1 MGGKMVE
8 TSVIKRAALVTEILK
23 RAQGHKR
30 FIVAIAGAPAAGKST
45 LAEALCTEINALSAS
60 ETCAVVP
67 MDGFHY
73 DNAILDARGDRARK
87 GAPHTFDAAGFR
99 VLLSRLKQESGD
111 IAIPVFDRAQDLAR
125 VAAALVTPQHQILLV
140 EGNYLLLD
148 QPVWR
153 DLRQYFD
160 LSLFLDVPFA
170 TLEQRLI
177 QRWLDH
183 GVDMEAARKRALSND
198 IPNAQVV
205 TQQSCPAD
213 FILQD

>member
-1 MGGKMVE
+1 MTE
-8 TSVIKRAALVTEILK
+8 TPVIKREELAANILASGQVK
-23 RAQGHKR
+23 GQAR

-45 LAEALCTEINALSAS
+45 LAEALCAEINALSAS
-60 ETCAVVP
+60 ELCAVVP

-73 DNAILDARGDRARK
+73 DNAILDVRGDRARK
-87 GAPHTFDAAGFR
+87 GAPHTFDAAGFKS
-99 VLLSRLKQESGD
+99 LLSRLKQENGD

-125 VAAALVTPQHQILLV
+125 AGAALVTQKHQILLV

-160 LSLFLDVPFA
+160 LSIFLDVPFA

-183 GVDMEAARKRALSND
+183 GADAEAAKKRALSND
-198 IPNAQVV
+198 IPNAQTV
-205 TQQSCPAD
+205 TQQSFPAD

>member
-1 MGGKMVE
+1 MTE
-8 TSVIKRAALVTEILK
+8 TLVIKRTELAAEIMARVQVK
-23 RAQGHKR
+23 AQGR

-45 LAEALCTEINALSAS
+45 LAEALRAEINALSAS
-60 ETCAVVP
+60 ELCVVVP

-73 DNAILDARGDRARK
+73 DNAILEARGDRARK
-87 GAPHTFDAAGFR
+87 GAPHTFDAAGFK
-99 VLLSRLKQESGD
+99 VLLSRLKQENGD

-125 VAAALVTPQHQILLV
+125 ASAALVTLQHRILLV

-148 QPVWR
+148 QPLWC
-153 DLRQYFD
+153 DLQHYFD
-160 LSLFLDVPFA
+160 LSLFLDVPFS

-183 GVDMEAARKRALSND
+183 GVDMGAARNRALSND
-198 IPNAQVV
+198 IPNALTV
-205 TQQSCPAD
+205 TQQSYPAD

>member
-1 MGGKMVE
+1 M
-8 TSVIKRAALVTEILK
+8 TEAPVLK
-23 RAQGHKR
+23 RAELAAKILASRAAKRPTR

-45 LAEALCTEINALSAS
+45 LAEALCAEINTLSAS
-60 ETCAVVP
+60 ELCVVVP

-111 IAIPVFDRAQDLAR
+111 IAIPVFDRSQDLAR
-125 VAAALVTPQHQILLV
+125 ASAALVTSQHRILLV
-140 EGNYLLLD
+140 EGNYVLLD

-183 GVDMEAARKRALSND
+183 GADMDAARNRSLSND
-198 IPNAQVV
+198 IPNALTV
-205 TQQSCPAD
+205 TRQSYPAD

>member
-1 MGGKMVE
+1 MTE
-8 TSVIKRAALVTEILK
+8 TPVIKRTELAAEIMARVQVK
-23 RAQGHKR
+23 VQGR

-45 LAEALCTEINALSAS
+45 LAEALCAEINALSAS
-60 ETCAVVP
+60 GLCVVVP

-73 DNAILDARGDRARK
+73 DNAILDARGDRACK
-87 GAPHTFDAAGFR
+87 GAPHTFDVAGFK

-125 VAAALVTPQHQILLV
+125 ASAALVTSQHRILLV

-148 QPVWR
+148 QPLWC
-153 DLRQYFD
+153 DLQHYFD

-183 GVDMEAARKRALSND
+183 GADMGAARNRALSND
-198 IPNAQVV
+198 IPNALTV
-205 TQQSCPAD
+205 TRQSYPAD

>member
-1 MGGKMVE
+1 MTE
-8 TSVIKRAALVTEILK
+8 TPVIKRAELAAKILASREAK
-23 RAQGHKR
+23 RPTR
-30 FIVAIAGAPAAGKST
+30 FIVAIAGAPAVGKST
-45 LAEALCTEINALSAS
+45 LAEALCAEINALSAS
-60 ETCAVVP
+60 ELCAVVP

-73 DNAILDARGDRARK
+73 DNAILDVRGDRARK
-87 GAPHTFDAAGFR
+87 GAPHTFDAAGFKS
-99 VLLSRLKQESGD
+99 LLSRLKQENGD

-125 VAAALVTPQHQILLV
+125 AGATLVTQKHQILLV

-160 LSLFLDVPFA
+160 LSIFLDVPFA

-183 GVDMEAARKRALSND
+183 GADAEAAKKRALSND
-198 IPNAQVV
+198 IPNAQTV
-205 TQQSCPAD
+205 TQQSFPAD

>member
-1 MGGKMVE
+1 MTE
-8 TSVIKRAALVTEILK
+8 TLVIKRTELAAEIMARVQVK
-23 RAQGHKR
+23 AQGR

-45 LAEALCTEINALSAS
+45 LAEALRAEINALSAS
-60 ETCAVVP
+60 ELCVVVP

-87 GAPHTFDAAGFR
+87 GAPHTFDAAGFK
-99 VLLSRLKQESGD
+99 VLLSRLKQENGD

-125 VAAALVTPQHQILLV
+125 ASAALVTLQHRILLV

-148 QPVWR
+148 QPLWC
-153 DLRQYFD
+153 DLQHYFD

-183 GVDMEAARKRALSND
+183 GADMGAARNRALSND
-198 IPNAQVV
+198 IPNALTV
-205 TQQSCPAD
+205 TRQSYPAD

>member
-1 MGGKMVE
+1 MTE
-8 TSVIKRAALVTEILK
+8 TPVIKRTELAAEIMARVQVK
-23 RAQGHKR
+23 VQGR
-30 FIVAIAGAPAAGKST
+30 FIVAITGAPAAGKST
-45 LAEALCTEINALSAS
+45 LAEALCAEINAQLPSKL
-60 ETCAVVP
+60 CAVVP

-125 VAAALVTPQHQILLV
+125 ASAALVTSQHRILLV

-148 QPVWR
+148 QPVWH

-160 LSLFLDVPFA
+160 LSLFLDVPFV

-183 GVDMEAARKRALSND
+183 GADMGAARNRALSND
-198 IPNAQVV
+198 IPNALTV
-205 TQQSCPAD
+205 TRQSYPAD

>member
-1 MGGKMVE
+1 MTE
-8 TSVIKRAALVTEILK
+8 TPVIKRAELAAKILASREAK
-23 RAQGHKR
+23 RPTR

-45 LAEALCTEINALSAS
+45 LAEALCAEINALSAS
-60 ETCAVVP
+60 ELCAVVP

-73 DNAILDARGDRARK
+73 DNAILDVRGDRARK
-87 GAPHTFDAAGFR
+87 GAPHTFDAAGFKS
-99 VLLSRLKQESGD
+99 LLLRLKQEDGD

-125 VAAALVTPQHQILLV
+125 AGAALVTSQHQILLV

-160 LSLFLDVPFA
+160 LSLFLNVPFS

-183 GVDMEAARKRALSND
+183 GADVDAARKRALSND
-198 IPNAQVV
+198 IPNAQTV

>member
-1 MGGKMVE
+1 MGGKMAE

-23 RAQGHKR
+23 RAQGDKR

-45 LAEALCTEINALSAS
+45 LAEALCAEINALSAS
-60 ETCAVVP
+60 ELSAVVP

-73 DNAILDARGDRARK
+73 DNAILDTRGDRARK
-87 GAPHTFDAAGFR
+87 GAPHTFDVAGFR
-99 VLLSRLKQESGD
+99 VLLSRLKQEDGD
-111 IAIPVFDRAQDLAR
+111 IAIPAFDRAQDLAR
-125 VAAALVTPQHQILLV
+125 AAATLVTPQHQILLV

-183 GVDMEAARKRALSND
+183 GADAEAARKRALSND
-198 IPNAQVV
+198 IPNAQTV
-205 TQQSCPAD
+205 TQQSYPAD

>member
-1 MGGKMVE
+1 MTKIPV
-8 TSVIKRAALVTEILK
+8 LK
-23 RAQGHKR
+23 RAELATKILASREAKRPTR

-45 LAEALCTEINALSAS
+45 LAEVLCAEINVLSAA
-60 ETCAVVP
+60 ELCAVVP

-99 VLLSRLKQESGD
+99 GLLSRLKQENGD

-125 VAAALVTPQHQILLV
+125 AAAALVTPQHQILLV
-140 EGNYLLLD
+140 EGNYLLLN

-160 LSLFLDVPFA
+160 LTLFLDVPFA

-183 GVDMEAARKRALSND
+183 GADMDSARKRALSND
-198 IPNAQVV
+198 IPNAQTV

>member
-1 MGGKMVE
+1 MAE

-30 FIVAIAGAPAAGKST
+30 FIVAIAGAPTAGKST
-45 LAEALCTEINALSAS
+45 LAEALCIEINALSS
-60 ETCAVVP
+60 SPPSAVVP
-67 MDGFHY
+67 MDGFHF
-73 DNAILDARGDRARK
+73 DNIILDVRGDRARK
-87 GAPHTFDAAGFR
+87 GAPHTFDAEGFR
-99 VLLSRLKQESGD
+99 VLLSRLKHESGD

-125 VAAALVTPQHQILLV
+125 ACAALVIEKHQILLV

-153 DLRQYFD
+153 DLRHYFD
-160 LSLFLDVPFA
+160 LSIFLDVPFA

-183 GVDMEAARKRALSND
+183 GADAEGARKRALSND
-198 IPNAQVV
+198 IPNAQTV